1 MAKSKSFLSGV
12 NKEYRAK
19 ITALRNEGRKAAAAE
34 KEKDSEKHKD
44 GLYKVR
50 TAFIRAMED
59 AKKAGEIPKTAT
71 IDKIG
76 KLPKEVPSRWSATYK
91 RIFGR
96 KAPAGKPAAEKPAP
110 KKKAPAKKKR

>member
-1 MAKSKSFLSGV
+1 M
-12 NKEYRAK
+12 
-19 ITALRNEGRKAAAAE
+19 
-34 KEKDSEKHKD
+34 
-44 GLYKVR
+44 R

-96 KAPAGKPAAEKPAP
+96 KSPLGKPAAEKPAEKP
-110 KKKAPAKKKR
+110 ADKTSPNKKAPAKKKVDEEDIATRIQNFIHSDDDASKKNSK